1 MSGLIFLTTND
12 FHLEKGQKGTLLC
25 NKISGFSLILFY
37 STQCKHSMNFL
48 PNFRKL
54 PGVISGCQFGM
65 INISKNKD
73 LVKISS
79 GTITPI
85 EYVPYL
91 ILYSNGKPFMRYDG
105 QHDINSI
112 KNFIMDVNN
121 KLKHKR
127 QFSKGTVVK
136 NGRKKIPSYTIGNP
150 LYGTEERS
158 YLEFNDAYIKN

>member
-12 FHLEKGQKGTLLC
+12 FHLEKGQKGMLLS
-25 NKISGFSLILFY
+25 NRISGFSLVLFY
-37 STQCKHSMNFL
+37 STQCKHCVNFV

-73 LVKISS
+73 LIKISS
-79 GTITPI
+79 RTITPI

-105 QHDINSI
+105 QHDIKSI

-127 QFSKGTVVK
+127 QFSKGTEIT
-136 NGRKKIPSYTIGNP
+136 NGKKKIPSYTIGNP
-150 LYGTEERS
+150 LYGMEERS
-158 YLEFNDAYIKN
+158 YLEFNNAYTKN